1 MRVSDLDRLI
11 REEASSVAESDVAAQ
26 PATAATETPAKDPD
40 QEEKLAKKRLFRL
53 MPVASTFTG
62 SNQGKSLMKQVRRV
76 IQTCI
81 F

>member
-40 QEEKLAKKRLFRL
+40 QEEKLAKKKDCFDRCRSQVLLTR
-53 MPVASTFTG
+53 P
-62 SNQGKSLMKQVRRV
+62 NQGNH
-76 IQTCI
+76 
-81 F
+81 